1 MPRLRS
7 TSGPDLR
14 LHASIV
20 REDELDPKSRDAMWA
35 LFSTYYA
42 DVSRASF
49 ERDLGEKDHVI
60 VLRCNGDQ
68 SLQGFSTI
76 TTFKRKVQGKRV
88 VGVFSG
94 DTIVAKE
101 FWRQTALQR
110 AFLSYV
116 IRVKLKNPHHPVYWF
131 LISKGFRTY
140 LLMAKNFPE
149 YWPRY
154 DQPTPAWQAA
164 IIDDFSRLRY
174 PDAWKPELGIL
185 QFEKPAGRLRQELA
199 PIDDEARKVPEVR
212 FFEERNPRH
221 ADGEELCCI
230 GRIDGRLW
238 ASYMTKL
245 ARRFVGG
252 RNGAK

>member
-1 MPRLRS
+1 VSLRS
-7 TSGPDLR
+7 PPAPELR
-14 LHASIV
+14 LHASIM
-20 REDELDPKSRDAMWA
+20 REDELDPQSRDAMWA

-42 DVSRASF
+42 DVTREHF

-101 FWRQTALQR
+101 FWRQTALHR

-116 IRVKLKNPHHPVYWF
+116 VRVKLRNPHRPVYWF